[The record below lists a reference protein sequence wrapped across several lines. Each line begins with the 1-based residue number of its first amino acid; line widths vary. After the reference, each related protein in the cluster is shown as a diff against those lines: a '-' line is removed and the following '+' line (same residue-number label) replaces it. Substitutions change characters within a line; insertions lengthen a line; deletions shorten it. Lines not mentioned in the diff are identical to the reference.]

1 MQANGVFLA
10 KEEDFQLFGLT
21 HWVQVLF
28 NCING
33 DVAKK
38 LAQHFKE
45 YFESTCIPEITEIH
59 YLDAENVFVLA
70 LGNYM
75 QD

>member
-1 MQANGVFLA
+1 
-10 KEEDFQLFGLT
+10 
-21 HWVQVLF
+21 
-28 NCING
+28 
-33 DVAKK
+33 VAKK